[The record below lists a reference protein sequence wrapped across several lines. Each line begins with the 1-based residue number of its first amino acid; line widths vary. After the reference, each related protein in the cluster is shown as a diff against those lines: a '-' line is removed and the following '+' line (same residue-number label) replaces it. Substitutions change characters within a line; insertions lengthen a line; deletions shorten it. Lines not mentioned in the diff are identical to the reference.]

1 MFSALFS
8 AQNRPVLI
16 ININSATFQYS
27 NDGTRWNNIPSNG
40 MDITYDS
47 LNYQVR
53 VLSVDPADATYSS
66 SIPLPI
72 SQQGQTAQAVITGTG
87 SYTGSIISPNLTISA
102 SAINIAPSD
111 STSFSYNGSVKTLG
125 YIVSGVYE
133 ADTNYAVSETSST
146 NAGSYTATLTT
157 TSSNYVLG
165 TTTNIPWTISKA
177 IITLT
182 TNNLSM
188 TYGSSVPTQS
198 FAYSLSGLLGGDTA
212 SVITGIAPRSTTATS
227 SSNVGSYPITT
238 NISGLSATNYTFA
251 TVTGTLT
258 ISPATLAAT
267 GTTGSAT
274 YTGSSQTVTVISGV
288 NGTFSGSR
296 DVTAAVVGTHTTTIN
311 GTGNYTGSVTGSF
324 TIGKATLTITTNNAS
339 MTYGSSVPAFAY
351 TPSGFVNSETA
362 AVISGTVSHATT
374 GTSSSN
380 VGTYVITPSVSS
392 LSATNYTFT
401 PANGT
406 LTISPATLSAT
417 GTTGS
422 ATYTGSS
429 QTVTVIS
436 GVNGTFSGSRDV
448 TAAVVGT
455 HTTTI
460 NGTGNY
466 TGSVTGSFTIGK
478 ATLTITT
485 NNASMTYGSSVP
497 AFTYTPTGFVNSET
511 AAVISGTVSHTTTG
525 TSSSSVGTYVITPS
539 VSNLSATNYTF
550 TPANGTLTINQAT
563 LAASTTTSPYAVY
576 NRQQQSFT
584 ISGINGTYTG
594 NPAVSGT
601 NAGSYS
607 TTIYGTGN
615 YTGSVTG
622 TLTIYQDVGYVDI
635 FYGGVHDAS
644 RTSSIFVPVRTS
656 NAAFTVTH
664 SVSGPGAA
672 DAQYTSYGLNSPYD
686 WNMLYDPVPPGTV
699 VRNTNPYTQGF
710 VVTIT
715 AAINDPNYGFMS
727 STTSVTVNA
736 YVAPSG
742 GGGFV
747 TE

>member
-1 MFSALFS
+1 MSAFFGNVMSSLQPAIS
-8 AQNRPVLI
+8 SKSLTARANASTSSINVSSTANNRGTLTYNWKRSGKTNNR
-16 ININSATFQYS
+16 INANTSSETTITGLDTD
-27 NDGTRWNNIPSNG
+27 DGTTVTYC
-40 MDITYDS
+40 DITDS
-47 LNYQVR
+47 VTGVTTTTPECVIIWIAPPPQDV
-53 VLSVDPADATYSS
+53 V
-66 SIPLPI
+66 I
-72 SQQGQTAQAVITGTG
+72 SGTVT
-87 SYTGSIISPNLTISA
+87 YTGSVQAYTLTGTPA
-102 SAINIAPSD
+102 TPAPSGTLSTFINAGTYVYPTNITSITTD
-111 STSFSYNGSVKTLG
+111 SDYTLG
-125 YIVSGVYE
+125 TVSGSF
-133 ADTNYAVSETSST
+133 TI
-146 NAGSYTATLTT
+146 GKATLT
-157 TSSNYVLG
+157 
-165 TTTNIPWTISKA
+165 I
-177 IITLT
+177 T
-182 TNNLSM
+182 TNNASM
-188 TYGSSVPTQS
+188 TYGSSVPAFTYTPTGFVNS
-198 FAYSLSGLLGGDTA
+198 ETAAVISGIVSHTT
-212 SVITGIAPRSTTATS
+212 TGTS
-227 SSNVGSYPITT
+227 SSNVGTYVITPS
-238 NISGLSATNYTFA
+238 ISSLSATNYTFTPA
-251 TVTGTLT
+251 NGTLT

-311 GTGNYTGSVTGSF
+311 GTGNYTGSVTGR
-324 TIGKATLTITTNNAS
+324 L
-339 MTYGSSVPAFAY
+339 
-351 TPSGFVNSETA
+351 
-362 AVISGTVSHATT
+362 
-374 GTSSSN
+374 
-380 VGTYVITPSVSS
+380 
-392 LSATNYTFT
+392 
-401 PANGT
+401 
-406 LTISPATLSAT
+406 
-417 GTTGS
+417 
-422 ATYTGSS
+422 
-429 QTVTVIS
+429 
-436 GVNGTFSGSRDV
+436 
-448 TAAVVGT
+448 
-455 HTTTI
+455 
-460 NGTGNY
+460 
-466 TGSVTGSFTIGK
+466 TIGK

-511 AAVISGTVSHTTTG
+511 AAVISGTVTHNTTG

-550 TPANGTLTINQAT
+550 TPANGTLTISPAT
-563 LAASTTTSPYAVY
+563 LAASTTTSPYTVY
-576 NRQQQSFT
+576 NRSGQSFT

-594 NPAVSGT
+594 SASVSGT

-622 TLTIYQDVGYVDI
+622 TLNIYQDVGYVDI

-672 DAQYTSYGLNSPYD
+672 DAQYTSYGLNTPYD

-715 AAINDPNYGFMS
+715 AAINDSNYSYMS
-727 STTSVTVNA
+727 ATTSVTVNA

>member
-53 VLSVDPADATYSS
+53 LLSVEPADATYSS

-251 TVTGTLT
+251 TV
-258 ISPATLAAT
+258 
-267 GTTGSAT
+267 
-274 YTGSSQTVTVISGV
+274 
-288 NGTFSGSR
+288 
-296 DVTAAVVGTHTTTIN
+296 
-311 GTGNYTGSVTGSF
+311 
-324 TIGKATLTITTNNAS
+324 
-339 MTYGSSVPAFAY
+339 
-351 TPSGFVNSETA
+351 E
-362 AVISGTVSHATT
+362 
-374 GTSSSN
+374 
-380 VGTYVITPSVSS
+380 
-392 LSATNYTFT
+392 
-401 PANGT
+401 GT

-466 TGSVTGSFTIGK
+466 TGSVTGRLTIGK

-497 AFTYTPTGFVNSET
+497 AFAYTPSGFVNSET
-511 AAVISGTVSHTTTG
+511 AAVISGTVTHTTTG

-594 NPAVSGT
+594 SASVSGT

-699 VRNTNPYTQGF
+699 VRNTNHYTQGF

>member
-102 SAINIAPSD
+102 SPITIAPSG
-111 STSFSYNGSVKTLG
+111 STSFSYNGSSKTVG
-125 YIVSGVYE
+125 YTVSGVYE

-362 AVISGTVSHATT
+362 AVISGTVT
-374 GTSSSN
+374 
-380 VGTYVITPSVSS
+380 
-392 LSATNYTFT
+392 
-401 PANGT
+401 
-406 LTISPATLSAT
+406 
-417 GTTGS
+417 
-422 ATYTGSS
+422 
-429 QTVTVIS
+429 
-436 GVNGTFSGSRDV
+436 
-448 TAAVVGT
+448 
-455 HTTTI
+455 
-460 NGTGNY
+460 
-466 TGSVTGSFTIGK
+466 
-478 ATLTITT
+478 
-485 NNASMTYGSSVP
+485 
-497 AFTYTPTGFVNSET
+497 
-511 AAVISGTVSHTTTG
+511 HTTTG

>member
-8 AQNRPVLI
+8 AQNSPVLI
-16 ININSATFQYS
+16 ITINSASFQYS
-27 NDGTRWNNIPSNG
+27 NDGTTWTNIPIDG
-40 MDITYDS
+40 KTITYDS

-53 VLSVDPADATYSS
+53 LLSVQPADATYSS

-87 SYTGSIISPNLTISA
+87 SYTGSIISPSLTISA

-111 STSFSYNGSVKTLG
+111 STSFSYNGSSKTLG
-125 YIVSGVYE
+125 YTVSGVYE

-177 IITLT
+177 IVTLT

-251 TVTGTLT
+251 TVEGILT

-311 GTGNYTGSVTGSF
+311 GTGNYTGSVTGR
-324 TIGKATLTITTNNAS
+324 L
-339 MTYGSSVPAFAY
+339 
-351 TPSGFVNSETA
+351 
-362 AVISGTVSHATT
+362 
-374 GTSSSN
+374 
-380 VGTYVITPSVSS
+380 
-392 LSATNYTFT
+392 
-401 PANGT
+401 
-406 LTISPATLSAT
+406 
-417 GTTGS
+417 
-422 ATYTGSS
+422 
-429 QTVTVIS
+429 
-436 GVNGTFSGSRDV
+436 
-448 TAAVVGT
+448 
-455 HTTTI
+455 
-460 NGTGNY
+460 
-466 TGSVTGSFTIGK
+466 TIGK

-525 TSSSSVGTYVITPS
+525 TSSSNVGTYVITPS

-550 TPANGTLTINQAT
+550 TPANGTLTISPAT
-563 LAASTTTSPYAVY
+563 LAASTTTSPYTVY
-576 NRQQQSFT
+576 NRSGQSFT

-594 NPAVSGT
+594 SASVSGT

-622 TLTIYQDVGYVDI
+622 TLNIYQDVGYVDI

-672 DAQYTSYGLNSPYD
+672 DAQYTSYGLNTPYD

-715 AAINDPNYGFMS
+715 AAINDSNYSYMS
-727 STTSVTVNA
+727 ATTSVTVNA